1 MPKTTSSEK
10 QRQSIEIILE
20 TNFLD
25 KFENNFVPKVYLKLF
40 CSHLISVTSHL
51 HHVVKFLNAFLKK

>member
-25 KFENNFVPKVYLKLF
+25 KFENNFVPKVY
-40 CSHLISVTSHL
+40 
-51 HHVVKFLNAFLKK
+51 